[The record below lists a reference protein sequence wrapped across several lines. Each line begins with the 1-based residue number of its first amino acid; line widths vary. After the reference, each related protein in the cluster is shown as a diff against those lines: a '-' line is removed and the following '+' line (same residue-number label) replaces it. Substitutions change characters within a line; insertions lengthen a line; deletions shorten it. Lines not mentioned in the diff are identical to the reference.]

1 MKKLGGKLFLEVV
14 WGVGDGGD
22 MCKENNMKRLKI
34 QPILNKNSLSMS
46 QIYTLSI
53 SGNSYL
59 GTQVI
64 NMGQILDFSICSL
77 ISVLFQFVQE
87 TDTKQD

>member
-1 MKKLGGKLFLEVV
+1 MV
-14 WGVGDGGD
+14 WGMPGT
-22 MCKENNMKRLKI
+22 CAKENSMKRLKI
-34 QPILNKNSLSMS
+34 QPILKKDSLSMS

>member
-14 WGVGDGGD
+14 CGVGDGGD

-64 NMGQILDFSICSL
+64 NMGQILDFSICFL

>member
-1 MKKLGGKLFLEVV
+1 
-14 WGVGDGGD
+14 
-22 MCKENNMKRLKI
+22 
-34 QPILNKNSLSMS
+34 MS
-46 QIYTLSI
+46 QIYALSI
-53 SGNSYL
+53 SGNTISSYL